1 MIDMKNKNDLQV
13 SVEPKYELDNTVV
26 GDSWRMFRIMGE
38 FVEGFDALSTVEA
51 PAVTIYGSARTAK
64 DHPWYTTTVDIA
76 RDLARSGYAI
86 ITGGGPG
93 IMEAANKGASE
104 GGAVSIGLN
113 ISLPHEQDPNP
124 YANFPLHF
132 KYFFVRKVMFMKY
145 SMAFICMPGG
155 FGSMDELFESLTLIQ
170 TERIKPFPII
180 LVGSSFWNGLVDWIK
195 DSMLANGTISEKNLQ
210 LIEIIDDPREVVE
223 FIKKTVI
230 V

>member
-1 MIDMKNKNDLQV
+1 MT
-13 SVEPKYELDNTVV
+13 VEHKYELDNTVV

-51 PAVTIYGSARTAK
+51 PGVTIYGSARTKA
-64 DHPWYTTTVDIA
+64 DHPWYLLTVEIA
-76 RDLARSGYAI
+76 KELARSGYAI

-93 IMEAANKGASE
+93 IMEAANKGAAE
-104 GGAVSIGLN
+104 GGGVSIGLN
-113 ISLPHEQDPNP
+113 ISLPHEQEPNP

-170 TERIKPFPII
+170 TKRIKPFPIV
-180 LVGSSFWNGLVDWIK
+180 LVGSEFWSGLDDWLK
-195 DSMLANGTISEKNLQ
+195 ESLVGNGTIAQEDLQ
-210 LIEIIDDPREVVE
+210 LYRIIDDPSDVVSY
-223 FIKKTVI
+223 IKKTVI